1 MTDSTDLPESWH
13 QKLQRPFLA
22 GMGALGLASQAK
34 EMQKTSRHSDACH
47 QKLFGGE
54 LPEAEEMIVN
64 TGTIEIRQE
73 APEKKKSRFG
83 TAAKLAMGAGL
94 MASGAG
100 GLAGVMMLLDGG
112 KEVVTEIEE
121 RTNDRVPTYGFGEA
135 E

>member
-1 MTDSTDLPESWH
+1 
-13 QKLQRPFLA
+13 
-22 GMGALGLASQAK
+22 MGALGLASQAK